1 MEQMEL
7 LSESESMSVDLQ
19 ICSGSESL
27 KSWSPDESGSESL
40 PASDMPDI
48 DVDQA
53 NATPVANFGS
63 GMAGV
68 GCAEQAVERVHKAF
82 QELLLCKFT
91 TRAVAKRSTLQFVS
105 ACDLSRACQN
115 LLMGRSEHVFGDI
128 RDAFPTLEMLGPD
141 RPVAERW
148 ALAKRAAANVPRIC
162 RCHVAC
168 RPPPVTVDISGSPCQ
183 PWSRA
188 GQKRRWTD
196 GRSDLLLLWA
206 ALMLKQEPPVIL
218 HENVSGFPTSVL
230 EDLMQEKYVIH
241 HLRVEPHHVG
251 FTCVNRPRVYSVL
264 VHRSR
269 ASVADIPTVYHF
281 VTSFFNSVGGGLSIR
296 DCYIGSVE
304 ETLEEENFC
313 RRAKGLDM
321 VQTPSRSWECLLT
334 GQQQKYLA
342 KYRETWQQCRS
353 DKEQEPVFDL
363 SQNPA
368 RFLKMTTKDGRLPTF
383 RTNTKIWVDGL
394 SRWLLPVEMAAAMA
408 MNYGVLGQPNR
419 QQVGNGMHVAN
430 CGVMLA
436 VALAFTR

>member
-1 MEQMEL
+1 
-7 LSESESMSVDLQ
+7 
-19 ICSGSESL
+19 
-27 KSWSPDESGSESL
+27 
-40 PASDMPDI
+40 
-48 DVDQA
+48 
-53 NATPVANFGS
+53 
-63 GMAGV
+63 
-68 GCAEQAVERVHKAF
+68 AVERVHKAF
-82 QELLLCKFT
+82 QELLLSKVT

-105 ACDLSRACQN
+105 ACDVSRACQN

-148 ALAKRAAANVPRIC
+148 ALAKRAAANVPRTC

-183 PWSRA
+183 PWSKA

-206 ALMLKQEPPVIL
+206 ALMLKHEPPVIL
-218 HENVSGFPTSVL
+218 HENVFGFPTSVL

-241 HLRVEPHHVG
+241 HLR
-251 FTCVNRPRVYSVL
+251 
-264 VHRSR
+264 
-269 ASVADIPTVYHF
+269 
-281 VTSFFNSVGGGLSIR
+281 
-296 DCYIGSVE
+296 

-334 GQQQKYLA
+334 EQQQKYLA

-430 CGVMLA
+430 CGVVLA
-436 VALAFTR
+436 VALACTR